1 MSEFYRV
8 LTKILIFIS
17 LVMFSAFEPARAQ
30 TKTSAVTVE
39 KVYWSDGDSG
49 RLGNLKFRSANVDA
63 PETGSLK
70 QRGGAKCELEREKG
84 YNAKAYIVALTKSG
98 KVKVERDYGYDR
110 YQRLVVDLSVDGV
123 DVGGFAHISAGDV
136 NGDGLDDLI
145 IGAPNDD
152 PTAPDAGAGF
162 AVIFF
167 DAEAVEVMHD
177 VLFSLG

>member
-8 LTKILIFIS
+8 LVKVLIFIS
-17 LVMFSAFEPARAQ
+17 LVMFSAFAPAWAQ
-30 TKTSAVTVE
+30 TNRSDVKVK

-49 RLGNLKFRSANVDA
+49 RLDKVKFRLANVDA

-98 KVKVERDYGYDR
+98 KVKIERDYGYDR

-123 DVGGFAHISAGDV
+123 DVGERAIAEGVLRAWPHRNGRALSAKPDWCQ
-136 NGDGLDDLI
+136 
-145 IGAPNDD
+145 ND
-152 PTAPDAGAGF
+152 
-162 AVIFF
+162 
-167 DAEAVEVMHD
+167 E
-177 VLFSLG
+177 